1 MMSQEPNWEKMR
13 MMLREELKSSNPIPA
28 KTEDPQK
35 AGSGESHKT
44 LTEMLSCPN
53 CVPDKEAFKHAF
65 HSLMGDKKCKDCGK
79 YEPEDKEYCDH
90 CGEALEG

>member
-1 MMSQEPNWEKMR
+1 MSQTENWEKMES
-13 MMLREELKSSNPIPA
+13 LIEKSLKKYLEKPAPNP
-28 KTEDPQK
+28 DPQPTT
-35 AGSGESHKT
+35 GSGESHKT

-53 CVPDKEAFKHAF
+53 CVPDKNAFKEAF

-79 YEPEDKEYCDH
+79 YGEEDKEYCEN